1 MVKKKMPAGR
11 QEGNSTDNT
20 MGDCKSHKR
29 HFKLMNSFN
38 SFYNL
43 EIKNLPALE
52 FFFIKE
58 WGETLL
64 WSHDLSHHRRVWNY
78 AKELLNYLEYPTDDS
93 LFLEKLLIA
102 CYLHDIGMAIDT
114 GTMHGHISL
123 KLCERFLMENNLKKT
138 DYTDLLEAV
147 EKHDQK
153 EYRNSFHKNRI
164 LHLLSIADDLDA
176 FGYIGIYRYLEIYI
190 LRGTDPAELG
200 QRILENAESRFK
212 NFEKYFGINSD
223 IVINHRKRFLVLTDF
238 FNGYNIHIGNNSI
251 DNIDQTGYPNIIR
264 TVSENLKKGR
274 KIHDLLHVVQ
284 KEVDDPFLID
294 FFRNLTSE
302 LN

>member
-1 MVKKKMPAGR
+1 
-11 QEGNSTDNT
+11 
-20 MGDCKSHKR
+20 
-29 HFKLMNSFN
+29 MNLFN

-43 EIKNLPALE
+43 EKKNLPALE
-52 FFFIKE
+52 SFFIKE
-58 WGETLL
+58 WGETRL
-64 WSHDLSHHRRVWNY
+64 WSHDLSHHQRVWNF
-78 AKELLNYLEYPTDDS
+78 AKELLQSPGSEGINEDHV
-93 LFLEKLLIA
+93 FIEKLLIA
-102 CYLHDIGMAIDT
+102 CFLHDIGMAIDT
-114 GTMHGHISL
+114 GTMHGQLSL
-123 KLCERFLMENNLKKT
+123 KLCERFLMENNLIKT

-153 EYRNSFHKNRI
+153 EYRNSLHKNRL

-190 LRGTDPAELG
+190 LRGTNPAELG

-212 NFEKYFGINSD
+212 NFEKYFEVNSD

-238 FNGYNIHIGNNSI
+238 FNGYNILIGNNSI
-251 DNIDQTGYPNIIR
+251 DIFDHTGYPNIIQS
-264 TVSENLKKGR
+264 VSNNLKEGR
-274 KIHDLLHVVQ
+274 KIHDLLLLVQ

-294 FFRNLTSE
+294 FFRNLASE